1 MTSLGRHE
9 DGVAKEFVQRLA
21 LAPLLQLDAI
31 AYLMHRDLR
40 SLPIEILELLEHM
53 HGSPRLLRRAE
64 NLEPVPPAHHLTIE
78 ILLKDADELIP
89 PSEQTVRFLLILKIN
104 DLLHRLFL
112 SQKTNHLHAT
122 YRKETTIWNYKP
134 FPLCAQEDGQT
145 YRGWFSHMHGEPTR
159 DIKIPCRSMTH
170 VKSSITAKAD
180 GELPD
185 FYDAGR
191 HTKEVLPFLKPPT
204 RRFTPASNT
213 LLLCKSP
220 RAQAAGAA

>member
-1 MTSLGRHE
+1 MR
-9 DGVAKEFVQRLA
+9 
-21 LAPLLQLDAI
+21 
-31 AYLMHRDLR
+31 
-40 SLPIEILELLEHM
+40 
-53 HGSPRLLRRAE
+53 GSPRLLWRAE

-145 YRGWFSHMHGEPTR
+145 YKGWFSHMHGEPTR
-159 DIKIPCRSMTH
+159 DIKMPCRSMTH

-204 RRFTPASNT
+204 RRFTDYRQLRQRRKISKPPTRRFTQLHARLRPPCISKPPT
-213 LLLCKSP
+213 RRFTEYRRRGSILSVSKP
-220 RAQAAGAA
+220 PTRRFT